1 MGNLLNPALSGS
13 VKDNTKIKGYSAQE
27 DALKVTSMQK
37 KLRDDFLL
45 VGGLDTAKWDLVVGS
60 GMNVVAS
67 NGFVLTTGVNTNVE
81 SYILSKEVFTI
92 PMRVSVGLTLSQR
105 IVNQGFYIE
114 LISVD
119 PVTLVPDNKNIA
131 AWKFDGT
138 SAVSNQYRVTN
149 SGAAVQDSAYLTT
162 TTTAGGGLFEIEAF
176 TDEAWFHSNIVD
188 NAVAR
193 AASFRKHLRIPD
205 PNALYKLRIR
215 AINGGTAPTSTTT
228 MTISYASI
236 EDYAEVMAEIT
247 AGRGQG
253 SSGQAMGV
261 QVLNQPAVSIN
272 WPTPSNSGGGFSN
285 VGKMKSAATTNAT
298 SVKGSAA
305 VLGSLEA
312 ENRSAT
318 VRYLKIYNKA
328 TAPTVGT
335 DTPVWTIMLPANSIR
350 SVPIPAFG
358 MRLSA
363 GFALAITAGIYDN
376 DVAAVGADEVS
387 LNWSYN

>member
-1 MGNLLNPALSGS
+1 MSKLITSSSAS
-13 VKDNTKIKGYSAQE
+13 KAKGYNAQE
-27 DALKVTSMQK
+27 DMFKVTSMQK
-37 KLRDDFLL
+37 KMRDDFLL
-45 VGGLDTAKWDLVVGS
+45 AGGLDSTKWDLVVGS
-60 GMNVVAS
+60 GMGVVAS
-67 NGFVLTTGVNTNVE
+67 NGFVLTTGVTAKVE

-105 IVNQGFYIE
+105 ITNQGFYIE
-114 LISVD
+114 LVSVD
-119 PVTLVPDNKNIA
+119 PVTLIPDNKNIA

-138 SAVSNQYRVTN
+138 SAVLNQYRVTN

-193 AASFRKHLRIPD
+193 AASFRKHQRIPD

-215 AINGGTAPTSTTT
+215 AINGGTAPASTTT
-228 MTISYASI
+228 MTVAYASV
-236 EDYAEVMAEIT
+236 EDYAELTAEIT

-261 QVLNQPAVSIN
+261 QVLNQPTVNIN
-272 WPTPSNSGGGFSN
+272 WPTPSSSGGGFGT

-298 SVKGSAA
+298 IVRAA
-305 VLGSLEA
+305 ATVLGSLEA
-312 ENRSAT
+312 ENRSASI
-318 VRYLKIYNKA
+318 RYLKIYNKA

-335 DTPVWTIMLPANSIR
+335 DTPLWTIMLPANSVR
-350 SVPIPAFG
+350 NVTIPAFG
-358 MRLSA
+358 LRLSA
-363 GFALAITAGIYDN
+363 GFALAITAGLYDS
-376 DVAAVGADEVS
+376 DVAAVAADEIS